1 MKRILSFLL
10 AIVMLISVVTGL
22 NVTSSAATRTQSE
35 AIEWIKARGNESWW
49 SDVDGG
55 YGCQCVDLIMA
66 FYQYFGY
73 SRMSGHA
80 YQYMSNHIPAG
91 SNWYYSS
98 SPTPGC
104 VFVKQADNGYYP
116 YGHVGLVYAV
126 SGSTMYTV
134 ETNLVSPYDG
144 AQGRANAQFKSH
156 PISFANTFIV
166 PDFQTDTNPPSS
178 NDFKVCELREGA
190 FTVMAHI
197 TDPSGIKSVQ
207 YAIWTEKNGQD
218 DIIWHDAHC
227 TDGNDYYWARVNF
240 SEHKNEKGT
249 YIIHMYAYDN
259 AGNLT
264 NKGIS
269 YTFPTKGPT
278 ISDMQISGVS
288 SKGYRVTCTIKAES
302 GLGVS
307 KAQFPTWT
315 SKNGQDDII
324 WKDGEIKNGSQ
335 ATFYVSASEHNNE
348 KGPYITHIYAYDAIG
363 NSTSVNAG
371 TVTLT
376 DTPILV
382 DTYTFNNKETID
394 NLEKMYE
401 WLGLT
406 KPTTYTETTYK
417 VYNSGKTW
425 KEAKQWCESQGGHL
439 AAITSSAE
447 QKQLETVLSNYNG
460 VYCWLGGE
468 RVDDKWTWVTG
479 ESFSYTNWAEGE
491 PNNGSNGNEKY
502 LGTYGVN
509 KYYFDYKWN
518 DYLNTS
524 KTIGG
529 FVCEFEKK
537 LCLEH
542 SWDEGTI
549 TKAVTCTQ
557 AGEKTFHC
565 SKCEETYI
573 ETIPALGHD
582 YVDVITLPT
591 MQSEGY
597 TTHTCRICSHSFADA
612 KVPALTGS
620 AYYIVPALIRQNTAL
635 TLKHADKEC
644 TVNAQNGIFETSEL
658 SEGDYTVYAKQKN
671 SLRVCLGNYQTQAGE
686 YINNDTI
693 TLPLGDVN
701 GDDVINIADISLL
714 LSGENYAMAQETLD
728 LNGDNLITVADIA
741 TILQADNYGKTSDL
755 IV

>member
-10 AIVMLISVVTGL
+10 AIVILLSIITISAVESVAIGNYGVNL
-22 NVTSSAATRTQSE
+22 DSA
-35 AIEWIKARGNESWW
+35 
-49 SDVDGG
+49 
-55 YGCQCVDLIMA
+55 C
-66 FYQYFGY
+66 
-73 SRMSGHA
+73 
-80 YQYMSNHIPAG
+80 
-91 SNWYYSS
+91 YSS
-98 SPTPGC
+98 SNPFRNYWGQCTWYAWGRAFEKTGTQLSYRGNAGDWTSGAVSTPR
-104 VFVKQADNGYYP
+104 VNSVAVWKYSKTYP
-116 YGHVGLVYAV
+116 YGHVAFVEAYDGTNIYITEANRISGQYTEAV
-126 SGSTMYTV
+126 INLATKRFTYTCGASGSYYLSELPYGYTYCG
-134 ETNLVSPYDG
+134 S
-144 AQGRANAQFKSH
+144 S
-156 PISFANTFIV
+156 
-166 PDFQTDTNPPSS
+166 DTNPPSS

-686 YINNDTI
+686 YINNNTI